1 MHILHTDG
9 ANADFL
15 AFCAQLDEMLNTLAG
30 GEANRAQY
38 VPLNTVEKVR
48 DAFVAYDGERPVGCA
63 AFRRYGE
70 GVAEIKRVFVMP
82 AYRGRRLGRLL
93 METLEAEARRQGYA
107 ALILE
112 TGKPLVA
119 AHAMYLNMGYAVT
132 ENYGVYAQAD
142 LYADSVCM
150 RKELV

>member
-15 AFCAQLDEMLNTLAG
+15 ALCTRLDGLLNELAG

-38 VPLNTVEKVR
+38 LPLNTVEKVR
-48 DAFVAYDGERPVGCA
+48 DAFVAYDGETPIGCA
-63 AFRRYGE
+63 AFRQYGE
-70 GVAEIKRVFVMP
+70 SVAEVKRVFVTP
-82 AYRGRRLGRLL
+82 EYRGRGTGRLL

-112 TGKPLVA
+112 SAKPLVA
-119 AHAMYLNMGYAVT
+119 AHAMYLNMGYVVT
-132 ENYGVYAQAD
+132 ENYGVYACAE
-142 LYADSVCM
+142 LYGDSLCM
-150 RKELV
+150 RKEL